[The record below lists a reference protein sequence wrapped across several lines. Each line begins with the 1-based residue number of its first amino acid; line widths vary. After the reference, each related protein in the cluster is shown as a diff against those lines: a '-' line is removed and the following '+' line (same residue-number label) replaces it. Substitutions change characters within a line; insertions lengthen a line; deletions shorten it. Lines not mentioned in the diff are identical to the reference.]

1 MHEASS
7 EIGHSTSLVLP
18 VAHAVTGCDS
28 NIAFSGIGKRSMLNI
43 LKSDERKAD
52 AILDPLECILTRW
65 MKKQREPVSNLYQTY
80 AWEKERTRV
89 QLKRE
94 KIYF

>member
-1 MHEASS
+1 MLLLDIKELYFKTGVKNKKRFIPMYAASS

-28 NIAFSGIGKRSMLNI
+28 NFAFSGIGKQSMLNI

-65 MKKQREPVSNLYQTY
+65 MKKQ
-80 AWEKERTRV
+80 
-89 QLKRE
+89 
-94 KIYF
+94 